1 MPSRAVSL
9 SLLGF
14 LTLIP
19 GVDAHALK
27 VDNFVLLDHTGAAH
41 ELYYQADA
49 SAVVIMIQG
58 NGCPVVRNALADFNA
73 ARASYEPRNVR
84 FFMLNANLQD
94 DRDSIRAEADA
105 WDIDVPILD
114 DETQLVGE
122 SLKLTRTAE
131 VLVLDP
137 ATWELIYRGPI
148 NDRLNYERQKP
159 AATENYLADT
169 LDTMLAEDKPQA
181 LEATQ
186 RDTIGC
192 LINFPG
198 RGVTRADISYSDTI
212 APLLKEK
219 CAVCHRPGGIG
230 PWAMTSHRMVQGF
243 APMIRE
249 VVRTRRMPPW
259 HADPHVGAWLD
270 DRSLSTDQTQT
281 PIHWIEAG
289 ALRGEGPDPL
299 TSIAPASSD
308 WPLGTP
314 DLVVDIPAFEVPAS
328 GVVDYQFPAVQNPL
342 DHGVWVKA
350 ATILPGDRTVVHH
363 VLVGAS
369 DAAPESERES
379 VFDNYIMGYAPGAE
393 SALMPDGTGVYIPP
407 GGYYLF
413 QLHYTPT
420 GKAAVDQTRLG
431 LYFADQTPANFLR
444 HQVVLDPTINIPPNA
459 AAHEEAA
466 YFEFHKDAR
475 LFTVFP
481 HSHYRGRSSSF
492 EVRYPDG
499 RVEQLLSV
507 PNYDFNWQRGYNFV
521 EPMLL
526 PAGSRLIHRTVYD
539 NSPQNPGN
547 PDSSRTVP
555 WGLQSWDEMLYG
567 AFSYSWVDESSSAPN
582 HDKQRSG
589 LTQWVGF
596 LDKDMDGKLV
606 WSELPKHMK
615 KRLVQGFKLV
625 DRNGDGGLD
634 IEEFIAMQRQSTAG
648 GR

>member
-1 MPSRAVSL
+1 MLFMFLASMGLLVSAP
-9 SLLGF
+9 
-14 LTLIP
+14 IQ
-19 GVDAHALK
+19 ALR
-27 VDNFVLLDHTGAAH
+27 VDNFMLLDHTGSAH
-41 ELYYQADA
+41 ELYYQSDA

-58 NGCPVVRNALADFNA
+58 NGCPVVRNALADFKA
-73 ARASYEPRNVR
+73 LRTRYEPRNVR

-94 DRDSIRAEADA
+94 DRDSIRAEAEG
-105 WDIDVPILD
+105 WNIDVPILD
-114 DETQLVGE
+114 DETQLIGE
-122 SLKLTRTAE
+122 SLSLVRTAE

-137 ATWELIYRGPI
+137 KTWELIYRGPI

-159 AATENYLADT
+159 QASAHYLADT
-169 LDTMLAEDKPQA
+169 LDTMLAGNAVEVG
-181 LEATQ
+181 E

-198 RGVTRADISYSDTI
+198 RTAKHAEISYSKTI

-219 CAVCHRPGGIG
+219 CVVCHRPGGIG
-230 PWAMTSHRMVQGF
+230 PWAMTGHAMVQGF

-270 DRSLSTDQTQT
+270 DRRLTPQQTQT
-281 PIHWIEAG
+281 LVHWIEAG
-289 ALRGEGPDPL
+289 AARGSGPDPL
-299 TSIAPASSD
+299 ANVTPIASD

-314 DLVVDIPAFEVPAS
+314 DLVVDIPAFEVPAD
-328 GVVDYQFPAVQNPL
+328 GVVDYQFPAVKNPL

-363 VLVGAS
+363 VLAGAS
-369 DAAPESERES
+369 DAAPDQNRES

-393 SALMPDGTGVYIPP
+393 SSLMPDGTGVFIPP

-420 GKAAVDQTRLG
+420 GRAAVDQTRLG
-431 LYFADQTPANFLR
+431 LYFADRTPANFLR

-459 AAHEEAA
+459 ARHEEVA

-475 LFTVFP
+475 LFTLFP
-481 HSHYRGRSSSF
+481 HAHYRGRSSAF

-499 RVEQLLSV
+499 RTELVLSV
-507 PNYDFNWQRGYNFV
+507 PDYDFNWQRGYNFV

-539 NSPQNPGN
+539 NSAQNPGN
-547 PDSSRTVP
+547 PDPERSVP

-567 AFSYSWVDESSSAPN
+567 AFSYSWVDESSSAPT
-582 HDKQRSG
+582 HDRRRSQ

-596 LDKDMDGKLV
+596 LDRNMDGRLV
-606 WSELPKHMK
+606 WSELPRHMK
-615 KRLVQGFKLV
+615 KRLVQGFKMV
-625 DRNGDGGLD
+625 DKNGDGGLD
-634 IEEFIAMQRQSTAG
+634 IEEFIAMQRQATAG
-648 GR
+648 AR